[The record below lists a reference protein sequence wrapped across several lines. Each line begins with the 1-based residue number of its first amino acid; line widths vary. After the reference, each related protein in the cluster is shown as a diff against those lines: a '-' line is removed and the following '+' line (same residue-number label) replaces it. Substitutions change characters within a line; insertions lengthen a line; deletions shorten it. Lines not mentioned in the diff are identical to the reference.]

1 MEKRKIKLTF
11 VNSNISVIA
20 EMLEDEAPETCK
32 LVWEMLPTENNLIH
46 GRYSGAEVFILVE
59 PPKIFHDEN
68 KTQLPL
74 PGELLFWYDKGTA
87 VTSNNKPVAEVL
99 FVFNRGVTLRS
110 AEGVPSHANLF
121 ARIPGDWKH
130 DWEDFANACAK
141 VRLNGT
147 EPLLIEKINE

>member
-1 MEKRKIKLTF
+1 
-11 VNSNISVIA
+11 
-20 EMLEDEAPETCK
+20 
-32 LVWEMLPTENNLIH
+32 MLPIENNLIH
-46 GRYSGAEVFILVE
+46 GRYSGAEVFLLVD
-59 PPKIFHDEN
+59 PPKTFNEEN

-87 VTSNNKPVAEVL
+87 VTSNNTPVAEVI
-99 FVFNRGVTLRS
+99 FIFNRGVTLRC

-130 DWEDFANACAK
+130 DWLDFANACAK

-147 EPLLIEKINE
+147 EPLLIEKYKC